1 MATEHWS
8 PVYVLSAIS
17 TDLVQKIETS
27 TFGEN
32 AFGVVSFAGSV
43 DTSVELWT
51 EINASGTGE
60 TWSTVNA
67 GGTGE
72 SWTSISP

>member
-1 MATEHWS
+1 MATENWG
-8 PVYVLSAIS
+8 PVFVLEAIG
-17 TDLVQKIETS
+17 TDIATQFETS
-27 TFGEN
+27 AFGAV